1 MEKGTN
7 RDAVPPYSTFA
18 ASKYDSRRPRAR
30 ARDGGG
36 GRAVPVAARG
46 ALAADGA
53 ETTGRVQPGV

>member
-7 RDAVPPYSTFA
+7 RDAVATLFYV
-18 ASKYDSRRPRAR
+18 R
-30 ARDGGG
+30 GG

-46 ALAADGA
+46 ALAAGGA